1 MLLKKHQRKMKRK
14 RSMFKANRK
23 NKTKRT
29 KQIKRINKTKTQT
42 ISKINKTKN
51 KNQINNNRT
60 NNNQKNNKKIKNK
73 KKSQKLLSVQLMN
86 KKEQNYVNKILKVA
100 EEDDVSVEL
109 VEVLP
114 EVKNDK
120 GVAEIKNNKQIIV
133 QNLYQKL

>member
-23 NKTKRT
+23 NKTKGT

-51 KNQINNNRT
+51 TNQRNNNQINNK
-60 NNNQKNNKKIKNK
+60 QIKNKIKNK
-73 KKSQKLLSVQLMN
+73 IKSQKLLSVQLMN